1 MRPGRFFHVT
11 KSTDPGEKCHISPFR
26 PSVISFGHLSGS
38 VFSACR
44 FLRRKSRDNA
54 KGWKSA
60 VFCLHGQNFGPKSAS
75 FGLFSAIFANLPIK
89 SVDFKSIFRLFSY
102 LCSAHLRTWEPCR
115 IPDKRRNGNPALVG
129 ERRAHR
135 LEGRNQPHI
144 TVQPVFFW

>member
-1 MRPGRFFHVT
+1 VRPGRFFHVT
-11 KSTDPGEKCHISPFR
+11 KSTDPGEKCDISPFR

-75 FGLFSAIFANLPIK
+75 FWLFSAIFCK
-89 SVDFKSIFRLFSY
+89 FTDKK
-102 LCSAHLRTWEPCR
+102 CR
-115 IPDKRRNGNPALVG
+115 
-129 ERRAHR
+129 
-135 LEGRNQPHI
+135 
-144 TVQPVFFW
+144 F

>member
-1 MRPGRFFHVT
+1 MLVVCFSNRWERLSREAWSLFYVT
-11 KSTDPGEKCHISPFR
+11 KSTDSGEKCHISPFR

-75 FGLFSAIFANLPIK
+75 FGLFSAIFCK
-89 SVDFKSIFRLFSY
+89 FTDKK
-102 LCSAHLRTWEPCR
+102 CR
-115 IPDKRRNGNPALVG
+115 
-129 ERRAHR
+129 
-135 LEGRNQPHI
+135 
-144 TVQPVFFW
+144 F